1 MPPMRPLAGL
11 LRPSSLGLA
20 ASPRA
25 VMARVGAY
33 LYAAGG
39 TLTFVALALPHSPRA
54 DEPIFVAVG
63 AISYV
68 AALVLT
74 LGGERLPG
82 WAFHVALLWG
92 TVLISSA
99 IRFAGTDATD
109 NEVLYLWTVLY
120 AFYFFRPRAAI
131 PHLGF
136 AGLCYAALLASAD
149 SPEAPVTRWIVAVG
163 SLAVAGLL
171 VGALRERVE
180 RLIARLA
187 DAAQRDPLTDLLNR
201 RGLEELVD
209 LERER
214 AVRSDRPLS
223 VLVGDLDGFRE
234 VNDRFGHLAGD
245 RVLQHVGA
253 LLETGKR
260 RIDIAA
266 RPGGEEFALLM
277 PDTDE
282 HGAYIVAERLRAEVR
297 EAFASGEVP
306 LTISFGIATFPVH
319 GITMEAVLAAAD
331 EALYAAKQLGRDRSV
346 IHSPEIA
353 GLLNGPE
360 GRSAG
365 AEAHLATVL
374 TLAEALDIRDTGTAQ
389 HSRRAGRFAE
399 MMARELG
406 FEPALVQRVRLAG
419 LLHDVGKIGVPD
431 SILGKRGPL
440 TANEWLEMRKHP
452 EIGARILASP
462 HFDDLRIWVLA
473 HHERP
478 DGRGY
483 PFGLAGD
490 DIPVEARIVAV
501 ADAYEA
507 MTADRVYRPSMGE
520 AAAREELRRCAG
532 TQFDED
538 VVEALLRALDREQA
552 LAT

>member
-1 MPPMRPLAGL
+1 MKGPLARA
-11 LRPSSLGLA
+11 LRPSPLRGLA

-25 VMARVGAY
+25 VMARVSAY

-39 TLTFVALALPHSPRA
+39 TLTFVTLALPHSPRA
-54 DEPIFVAVG
+54 DETVFVGVG
-63 AISYV
+63 AISYAV
-68 AALVLT
+68 AVLLA
-74 LGGERLPG
+74 LGGERLPP
-82 WAFHVALLWG
+82 WAFHATLAWG
-92 TVLISSA
+92 TILISSA
-99 IRFAGTDATD
+99 IHFAGEDATD

-120 AFYFFRPRAAI
+120 AFYFFRLRAAV
-131 PHLGF
+131 PHLAF
-136 AGLCYAALLASAD
+136 AGLCYAVLLATAD
-149 SPEAPVTRWIVAVG
+149 SPEAPVTRWMVVVG
-163 SLAVAGLL
+163 TLGVAGLL
-171 VGALRERVE
+171 VGVLRERVE

-187 DAAQRDPLTDLLNR
+187 DAAQRDPLTELLNR
-201 RGLEELVD
+201 RGLEELMDV
-209 LERER
+209 ERER
-214 AVRSDRPLS
+214 AVRSDRPVS
-223 VLVGDLDGFRE
+223 VLVGDLDGFKE

-245 RVLQHVGA
+245 RALQHVGA

-260 RIDIAA
+260 RIDTAA
-266 RPGGEEFALLM
+266 RVGGEEFALVM

-282 HGAYIVAERLRAEVR
+282 HGAYIVAERMRADVR
-297 EAFASGEVP
+297 DAFANGDVP

-319 GITMEAVLAAAD
+319 GITMEAVMEAAD

-353 GLLNGPE
+353 GLLSSPG
-360 GRSAG
+360 GRDPG

-374 TLAEALDIRDTGTAQ
+374 ALAEALDIRDTGTAR
-389 HSRRAGRFAE
+389 HSRTVGRYAE
-399 MMARELG
+399 MMARGLG
-406 FEPALVQRVRLAG
+406 LDPAVVERVRLAG
-419 LLHDVGKIGVPD
+419 ILHDVGKIGVPD

-440 TANEWLEMRKHP
+440 TASEWLEMRKHP

-462 HFDDLRIWVLA
+462 YFDDLRVWVLA

-490 DIPVEARIVAV
+490 DIPIEARIVAV

-507 MTADRVYRPSMGE
+507 MTTDRVYRPSLGE

-532 TQFDED
+532 TQFDER
-538 VVEALLRALDREQA
+538 VVEALLAALERDSAPARA
-552 LAT
+552 